1 MKAFLLPEEEQFTQ
15 TKELHQLQPW
25 TALQQANHTTK
36 YLHRMQFQLHN
47 HYLIALTCYKDNNYN
62 LATSSSRTNISFT
75 CLFLHIS
82 ATAVT
87 TQLPPMCEKKA
98 TAIFTLLKGCSYT
111 DIFTKFAFAISKL
124 NSSSRLSILCC
135 FSNKHLFYFRLKR
148 SKITTTVYSN
158 YFPPQ
163 TYCDKKTSMC

>member
-87 TQLPPMCEKKA
+87 TQLPAMCEKKA
-98 TAIFTLLKGCSYT
+98 TAFHIAERLFLYRHIYQICFCNFKVEQFFKAIHSLLFQQQASV
-111 DIFTKFAFAISKL
+111 
-124 NSSSRLSILCC
+124 
-135 FSNKHLFYFRLKR
+135 LFQAEK
-148 SKITTTVYSN
+148 V
-158 YFPPQ
+158 
-163 TYCDKKTSMC
+163 